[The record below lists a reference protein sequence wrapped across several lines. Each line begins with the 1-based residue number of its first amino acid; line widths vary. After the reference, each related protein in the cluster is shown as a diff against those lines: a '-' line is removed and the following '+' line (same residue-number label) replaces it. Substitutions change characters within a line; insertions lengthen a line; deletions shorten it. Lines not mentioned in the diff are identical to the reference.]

1 MAKQSYK
8 ISESLDQSPWDI
20 EIAIRSDSGMGIKPL
35 PLKFIAAV
43 IISGLV
49 WFWMLN
55 MSFVSNM
62 SIVYKVL
69 FSIAWLLA
77 SLLLVRLDKS
87 NTLMLS
93 RIPILVSYFPKRA
106 RRVSCRTGDNAGP
119 FYSIANIES
128 VDEDRGMITFTD
140 GDVAF
145 VYRVVGS
152 ASVLLFPDDREA
164 ILNRVDSFF
173 RNMKPDYEMIF
184 VTCKEAQNVKRQL
197 RNMDARMSRLRNDD
211 PELRG
216 LVEMESYY
224 LREHVGGSY
233 RSIHQYLVLKAHNEE
248 ALQMAQSVLDTEVQF
263 STLMIKRCVAL
274 YDDELH
280 GFFQSVYRGKES
292 V

>member
-8 ISESLDQSPWDI
+8 IPESLDQSPWDI
-20 EIAIRSDSGMGIKPL
+20 EVAIRSDSGIGMKPL
-35 PLKFIAAV
+35 PLKFIAGVLFSA
-43 IISGLV
+43 LL

-55 MSFVSNM
+55 MSFVASM
-62 SIVYKVL
+62 SIIYKIL
-69 FSIAWLLA
+69 FSVVWLLA

-87 NTLMLS
+87 NTLMAARVPVL
-93 RIPILVSYFPKRA
+93 ISYFPKSA
-106 RRVSCRTGDNAGP
+106 RKVSCRTGDNAGP
-119 FYSIANIES
+119 FYSIANIAD
-128 VDEDRGMITFTD
+128 VDEDRGLITFTD

-152 ASVLLFPDDREA
+152 ASVLLFPDDRDA

-184 VTCKEAQNVKRQL
+184 VTCKEAQNVKRQV
-197 RNMDARMSRLRNDD
+197 RNMNARASRLKNDD

-216 LVEMESYY
+216 LVEMEKYF
-224 LREHVGGSY
+224 LEEHVGGSY
-233 RSIHQYLVLKAHNEE
+233 RSIHQYLILKAHNEE
-248 ALQMAQSVLDTEVQF
+248 ALQMAQNVLDAEVQY

-280 GFFQSVYRGKES
+280 GFFQSIYRGKES
-292 V
+292 L